1 MKNIKKY
8 ARYLPAVT
16 MTFLFFLCILIP
28 LALSNHKPNQIS
40 ELDNTSLMEWHEVTS
55 GPFTEKFEQYVTE
68 RIGLRNSMID
78 KYINLN
84 DRLFHILE
92 HPTYTYGR
100 DGYVF
105 FNMPNEKNNPSYLKA
120 FASFINRMEKYLTD
134 NDIYF
139 LYCINPNKTQVY
151 ADYLPAGANLTFAR
165 QKLLAEYLDKYNI
178 NYIDNTDLLVEASK
192 ETAVFDKK
200 YDAGHW
206 NENGAYIGINNIL
219 TTLSLSFPDIPV
231 NTLSDY
237 NITEVVREK
246 LPLSNFVINEPSLYF
261 ERNNAEAVDVTADDT
276 DIILDENY
284 RDYSHYINPEHP
296 ELPKIL
302 VFRGSYFLGK
312 EKFMNES
319 FSESVFVHSYYN
331 IFNLQYYVEKFKP
344 DIVLFESV
352 EYATI
357 NKYFPK
363 DMLKNTT
370 F

>member
-1 MKNIKKY
+1 MKKLKFAKY
-8 ARYLPAVT
+8 FPAFLLT
-16 MTFLFFLCILIP
+16 LLFFLCILIP

-40 ELDNTSLMEWHEVTS
+40 ELDNTSLMEWNEVAS
-55 GPFTEKFEQYVTE
+55 GPFTENFEQYVSE
-68 RIGLRNSMID
+68 RIGLRSRMID
-78 KYINLN
+78 TYINLN
-84 DRLFHILE
+84 DRLFNILE

-105 FNMPNEKNNPSYLKA
+105 FNMPNEDVNSSYIKL
-120 FASFINRMEKYLTD
+120 FAGFISRMEKYLTEEE
-134 NDIYF
+134 ISF

-151 ADYLPAGANLTFAR
+151 SEYLPKGANLTFER
-165 QKLLAEYLDKYNI
+165 QGLIKKYLDMYNV
-178 NYIDNTDLLVEASK
+178 NYIDNTDILIDASK
-192 ETAVFDKK
+192 ETDVFDKK

-219 TTLSLSFPDIPV
+219 THLSTTFSNIPV
-231 NTLSDY
+231 NTPSDY
-237 NITEVVREK
+237 NIYEVVHEK
-246 LPLSNFVINEPSLYF
+246 LPLSNLVINEPSVYY
-261 ERNNAEAVDVTADDT
+261 ERNNAEAVDVTAEDT

-284 RDYSHYINPEHP
+284 RDYSHYINPAHP

-319 FSESVFVHSYYN
+319 FSESIFVHSYYN
-331 IFNLQYYVEKFKP
+331 IFNLKYYVEKFNP